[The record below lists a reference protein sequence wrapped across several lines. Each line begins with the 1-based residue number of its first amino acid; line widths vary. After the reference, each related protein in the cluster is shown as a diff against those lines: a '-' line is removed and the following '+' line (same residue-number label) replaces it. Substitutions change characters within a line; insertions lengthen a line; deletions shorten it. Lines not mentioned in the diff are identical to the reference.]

1 MPFARIDL
9 IQGKSSEYRAAVAD
23 IVYRGIV
30 DVLEAPD
37 GDRFVVVGE
46 HTADNLIYD
55 PKFLGFSRSPDF
67 ILIQVTS
74 TVGNKKDTKFA
85 FYRFVADELQ
95 ARLSVRPEGKPQE
108 RVLSM
113 AGFLGRYGWDLLDT
127 LAEHIDGWYAR
138 ALEAA
143 DPNA

>member
-23 IVYRGIV
+23 IVYRGII

-85 FYRFVADELQ
+85 FYRFVADELKSK
-95 ARLSVRPEGKPQE
+95 LSVRPDDIMINMVFVAKEDWSFGGGQP
-108 RVLSM
+108 
-113 AGFLGRYGWDLLDT
+113 W
-127 LAEHIDGWYAR
+127 
-138 ALEAA
+138 
-143 DPNA
+143 

>member
-1 MPFARIDL
+1 
-9 IQGKSSEYRAAVAD
+9 VA
-23 IVYRGIV
+23 
-30 DVLEAPD
+30 
-37 GDRFVVVGE
+37 
-46 HTADNLIYD
+46 
-55 PKFLGFSRSPDF
+55 K
-67 ILIQVTS
+67 
-74 TVGNKKDTKFA
+74 
-85 FYRFVADELQ
+85 